1 MATPQ
6 SVLLLGATGLVG
18 GECLKLLCA
27 DDSWQRVITLTRRP
41 LPAEAQHPKVENHA
55 IDFDRAGNYREL
67 ISAGR
72 VICALG
78 TTIKKAGSQENFYKV
93 DFTYAYELARIARE
107 NGAEHFLLVS
117 SSGADARS
125 RIFYSRVKG
134 ELEEALKTLGYPAL
148 SIFRPSLLLGDRR
161 ETRPGEDIAK
171 FMSGLFGF
179 AMPARYKPVHAR
191 SVAAAIVQV
200 ARENRPGIRILESD
214 EIRRIG
220 AA

>member
-27 DDSWQRVITLTRRP
+27 EDFWRRVIALTRRP
-41 LPAEAQHPKVENHA
+41 LPEEAHHPKVENQV
-55 IDFDRAGNYREL
+55 IDFDRAEDNREL
-67 ISAGR
+67 ISAGQ

-107 NGAEHFLLVS
+107 NGAEHLLLVS

-125 RIFYSRVKG
+125 PIFYSRVKG
-134 ELEEALKTLGYPAL
+134 ELEEAVKTLGYPAL

-161 ETRPGEDIAK
+161 ESRPGEDLGK
-171 FMSGLFGF
+171 FLSGLFGF
-179 AMPARYKPVHAR
+179 AIPARYKPVHAR

-200 ARENRPGIRILESD
+200 ARENRPGIRVLESD

-220 AA
+220 GA